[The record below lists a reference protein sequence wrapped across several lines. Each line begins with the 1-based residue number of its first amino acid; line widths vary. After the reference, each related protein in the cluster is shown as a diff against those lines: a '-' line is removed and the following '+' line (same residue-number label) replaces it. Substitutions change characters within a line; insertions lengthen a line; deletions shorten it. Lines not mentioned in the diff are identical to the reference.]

1 MPGGRRSPIDRAL
14 REYARVRRHVGPG
27 RSITLDEAVHVS
39 ERLSRREF
47 LRIGGIAGAGAV
59 LAACDRG
66 GSPEPDTSPQ
76 PSNPRGDGR
85 DLPSVAIVGAG
96 LAGMTAAYRL
106 HQAGLRPLVFEARD
120 RVGGR
125 CWSARDW
132 AGGQVGEHGGEFVDT
147 RHVHMRVLVEEL
159 GLELDDLW
167 SAWVPGSTWLTYVDG
182 EIVRARD
189 EFRHMAPAVDEIVAL
204 AAAGPLEAGASPPEI
219 AAFDEMT
226 AAEWYEGAVGD
237 PSTGLYRLWTQ
248 RLAGWYGLDPEQL
261 GAGNLIDFYATDY
274 PGGDERYTV
283 RGGNDQVPTRILEE
297 LPDGT
302 VTLDASLESV
312 RSVGDTVELRFG
324 GVAAPVVADRVILA
338 VPFTTLRHVD
348 LDDSGFS
355 VPMLTAIDELGMGTN
370 AKVLL
375 QFDRPFY
382 TGFGD
387 WSGGMNRGDEPIFGT
402 WESGATDGAE
412 GLGLLTVYSGGR
424 VGASYAAGEPHA
436 PAGQGVID
444 ETLEAVDQ
452 VVPGVGAAFNGRA
465 WLDSWVQ
472 DPWVGGSY
480 AAFHPGQLSA
490 FWGAMGEPQGAVH
503 IAGEQTSTYSQGFLN
518 GGVESGSRAA
528 AEVLEAL
535 GISLPAGIER
545 SNRLARRFRPV
556 FRWQE

>member
-1 MPGGRRSPIDRAL
+1 MLSGTHRRASIACGPSDSRAGTDST
-14 REYARVRRHVGPG
+14 AR
-27 RSITLDEAVHVS
+27 T
-39 ERLSRREF
+39 
-47 LRIGGIAGAGAV
+47 
-59 LAACDRG
+59 
-66 GSPEPDTSPQ
+66 
-76 PSNPRGDGR
+76 
-85 DLPSVAIVGAG
+85 
-96 LAGMTAAYRL
+96 
-106 HQAGLRPLVFEARD
+106 
-120 RVGGR
+120 
-125 CWSARDW
+125 
-132 AGGQVGEHGGEFVDT
+132 
-147 RHVHMRVLVEEL
+147 
-159 GLELDDLW
+159 
-167 SAWVPGSTWLTYVDG
+167 
-182 EIVRARD
+182 
-189 EFRHMAPAVDEIVAL
+189 
-204 AAAGPLEAGASPPEI
+204 
-219 AAFDEMT
+219 
-226 AAEWYEGAVGD
+226 
-237 PSTGLYRLWTQ
+237 
-248 RLAGWYGLDPEQL
+248 

-283 RGGNDQVPTRILEE
+283 RGGNDQVPTRIVEE

-302 VTLDASLESV
+302 VTLDAALESV

-324 GVAAPVVADRVILA
+324 GMAAPVVADRVILA

-348 LDDSGFS
+348 IDDSGFS
-355 VPMLTAIDELGMGTN
+355 VPMLAAIDELGMGTN

-387 WSGGMNRGDEPIFGT
+387 WSGGMNRRDEPIFGT

-424 VGASYAAGEPHA
+424 VGASYDAGELHA

-452 VVPGVGAAFNGRA
+452 VVPGVAAAFNGRA

-480 AAFHPGQLSA
+480 AAFHPGQLSR

-535 GISLPAGIER
+535 DIALPAGIER
-545 SNRLARRFRPV
+545 SNRLARRFRPI
-556 FRWQE
+556 FRGQE